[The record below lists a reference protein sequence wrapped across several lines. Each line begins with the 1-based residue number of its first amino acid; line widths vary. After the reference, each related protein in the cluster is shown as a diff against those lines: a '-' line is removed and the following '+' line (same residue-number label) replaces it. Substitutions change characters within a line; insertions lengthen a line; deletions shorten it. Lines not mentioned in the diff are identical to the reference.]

1 MSREAGLDGIQR
13 SAIVLGQYSPAIKG
27 MVVMSKDLE
36 GLYNS
41 IFNNQVPE
49 MWAEKAYTSIKPL
62 ASWVTES
69 SDEVDSPPSNDRV
82 FP

>member
-1 MSREAGLDGIQR
+1 LANIQL
-13 SAIVLGQYSPAIKG
+13 AIEG

-49 MWAEKAYTSIKPL
+49 MWAEKAYPSM
-62 ASWVTES
+62 S
-69 SDEVDSPPSNDRV
+69 SDPAPA
-82 FP
+82 